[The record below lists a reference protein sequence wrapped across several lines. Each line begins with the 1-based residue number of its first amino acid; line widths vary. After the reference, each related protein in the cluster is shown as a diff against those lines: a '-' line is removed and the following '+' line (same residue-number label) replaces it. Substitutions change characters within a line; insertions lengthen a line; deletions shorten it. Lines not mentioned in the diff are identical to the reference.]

1 MARITFHQA
10 VFLVATVC
18 MKLKK
23 ASKIL
28 NGLHGFMQRRLHSFL
43 AMATM
48 ATMATYLPSAEIVAD
63 ILLTSLQGSL
73 IATLGRATVDA

>member
-1 MARITFHQA
+1 MARITFYQA

-48 ATMATYLPSAEIVAD
+48 ATYLPSAEIVAD